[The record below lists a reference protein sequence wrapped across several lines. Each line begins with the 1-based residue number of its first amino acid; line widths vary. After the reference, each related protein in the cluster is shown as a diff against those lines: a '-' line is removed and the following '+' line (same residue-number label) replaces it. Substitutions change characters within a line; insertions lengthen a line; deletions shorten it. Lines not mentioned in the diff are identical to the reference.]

1 MSKKTILTI
10 FAFALSLSLFSQLEY
25 ENMQVKSSFTGPWMS
40 KPTKLVSLINGYT
53 TVSDGQTDFTETGC
67 YKYLRTDSTGFYY
80 VKKIDGRWWIVDP
93 NGYAGINMA
102 VNSLSSSNIQNDY
115 DVCVRNGYN
124 GTGNFSSSDT
134 QTKNG
139 YNLQNYFK
147 VSYTPRYNFLG
158 TYSYSRKNY
167 YNTPTV
173 VQNNTGNYIF
183 VYDPQFEIYCDNQ
196 ARTYIT
202 PYANDRHLLG
212 WFTDNELNFNQDQL
226 QNLVR
231 DLPVGDPSRDSAL
244 VFAISKG
251 LTEADCINYT
261 SKVTESIK
269 QEFAALLADKY
280 YKIVTAAVRKY
291 DPNHIILGSRLHGRP
306 RTIPSVVAA
315 SHKYNDVTSVNFYDR
330 YTPNEQIAMDTWTND
345 KPCIVG
351 EFYIKDINRST
362 TTQSGA
368 GWYVNN
374 QSERGKFYQNTCL
387 ELLKNKCY
395 VGWHYFMFDDSSD
408 GSNKGMVNSAKVE
421 YTDMT
426 RYMEELNKQVYR
438 ICDFYD
444 GVNRRPNK
452 NLIQHTVVATE
463 DTYLV
468 PSSTNTQ
475 NFGTANELEIKQA
488 STEANRREAFLKF
501 DVSSLKSLLPYLKSA
516 ELEVYCTQTDAAVRS
531 LFAGGI
537 VDKSW
542 NEMTLNGQL
551 RNPNADWKNSYNR
564 LSFQKGV
571 INQGTLKFDITNWL
585 YNQPDSASFSIKL
598 FDLTSTTGNPIKI
611 ASREHENMNY
621 RPRLNLVFWDNSTGL
636 DGTVTSTKYLIQP
649 NPVKNSIQIEGSI
662 SKLQLVSL
670 NGQILSTSYSNT
682 MDVSGFKNGVYLLR
696 VFDKD
701 LTSVS
706 NLKLIKE

>member
-1 MSKKTILTI
+1 MLKKTILTLLI
-10 FAFALSLSLFSQLEY
+10 SAFSLSLFSQLEY
-25 ENMQVKSSFTGPWMS
+25 ENIQVKGQFTYSWS
-40 KPTKLVSLINGYT
+40 TKPTKLVSLIRDYT
-53 TVSDGQTDFTETGC
+53 PVTDGQTDFTETGC

-102 VNSLSSSNIQNDY
+102 VNSLIPANIQSDY
-115 DVCVRNGYN
+115 DVCLRNGYN
-124 GTGNFSSSDT
+124 GIGNFSTSDT

-147 VSYTPRYNFLG
+147 FSYTPRYNFLS
-158 TYSYSRKNY
+158 SYQYARKNY
-167 YNTPTV
+167 YATPATV
-173 VQNNTGNYIF
+173 QTNNSDYIF
-183 VYDPQFEIYCDNQ
+183 VFDPQFETYCDTQ
-196 ARTYIT
+196 AKTYIT

-212 WFTDNELNFNQDQL
+212 WFTDNELSFNQDQL
-226 QNLVR
+226 QNLVK

-244 VFAISKG
+244 VFAASKG

-261 SKVTESIK
+261 SKVTETIK
-269 QEFAALLADKY
+269 QEFAGYLADKY

-306 RTIPSVVAA
+306 RSIPAVVAA

-330 YTPNEQIAMDTWTND
+330 YTPNEQIAMTSWTND
-345 KPCIVG
+345 KPCMVT

-368 GWYVNN
+368 GWYVNG
-374 QSERGKFYQNTCL
+374 QADRGRFYQNTCL
-387 ELLKNKCY
+387 ELLKSKCY
-395 VGWHYFMFDDSSD
+395 VGWHYFRFDDDAD

-444 GVNRRPNK
+444 GKNRRPEK
-452 NLIQHTVVATE
+452 NLIQQTVPATE
-463 DTYLV
+463 DTYLI

-475 NFGTANELEIKQA
+475 TFGTSNELEIKQA

-516 ELEVYCTQTDAAVRS
+516 ELEVYCTQTDATVRS

-542 NEMTLNGQL
+542 NELTLNGQL
-551 RNPNADWKNSYNR
+551 RNTNTDWKNSYNR

-571 INQGTLKFDITNWL
+571 INQSALKFDITNWL
-585 YNQPDSASFSIKL
+585 YYQPDSEIVSLKL
-598 FDLTSTTGNPIKI
+598 FDLTTTTNALKI
-611 ASREHENMNY
+611 ASKEHENANY
-621 RPRLNLVFWDNSTGL
+621 RPRLNLVFWDNSTGIEE
-636 DGTVTSTKYLIQP
+636 TVTTSKYVIHP
-649 NPVKNSIQIEGSI
+649 NPVKNTILLEGSF
-662 SKLQLVSL
+662 SKLQLVNL
-670 NGQILSTSYSNT
+670 NGQVLSTSNSNT
-682 MDVSGFKNGVYLLR
+682 MDVSSYKKGVYLLR
-696 VFDKD
+696 VFNKD
-701 LTSVS
+701 LTTVS